1 MAEVNLRKLK
11 RAELLEMMIKFSED
25 AEAAERRAKKKEAEL
40 DAEKEQFIAQFAKE
54 RASMLENFDAE
65 KAEMRAKFNE
75 QKLEMQK
82 KFDKDINGL
91 KARLEREKAAIQGEV
106 DEAIEKIDRAGNLA
120 EAALSL
126 NDVFKASQKAAALYY
141 KEVKAK
147 CDALEAE
154 TRAKCAKML
163 EEAQNK
169 ISGND

>member
-25 AEAAERRAKKKEAEL
+25 AEAADKRAKQREAEL
-40 DAEKEQFIAQFAKE
+40 EAEKEQFIAQMAEE
-54 RASMLENFDAE
+54 RANMLEKFDAE

-75 QKLEMQK
+75 QKAAMQA

-91 KARLEREKAAIQGEV
+91 KARLEREKAEIQDEV
-106 DEAIEKIDRAGNLA
+106 DLAIDKIERAGNLA

-141 KEVKAK
+141 KGVKAK
-147 CDALEAE
+147 CDEMEAE
-154 TRAKCAKML
+154 TRAKCEKML
-163 EEAQNK
+163 EEAKSKSQQ
-169 ISGND
+169 